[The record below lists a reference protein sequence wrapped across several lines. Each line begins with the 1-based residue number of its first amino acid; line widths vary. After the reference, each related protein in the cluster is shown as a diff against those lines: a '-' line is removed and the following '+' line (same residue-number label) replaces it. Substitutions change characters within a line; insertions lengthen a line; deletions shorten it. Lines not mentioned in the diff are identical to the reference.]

1 MNLFQHILILL
12 AFLLKHIRFIEGT
25 PVSKINDY
33 SFPADLCYSKR
44 HIWVRVEKDGLVTLG
59 LTDFASKNVD
69 DIVLI
74 ELFLK
79 EGSQI
84 QSNQPFG
91 ALDSSKGTNI
101 LYSPVSG
108 EIFKRNRKVMMDPL
122 VIVKKPYTLGW
133 LIKIMPSSS
142 LKDELA
148 NLMKEGAPEF
158 VEWLKNEI
166 EKYK

>member
-1 MNLFQHILILL
+1 M
-12 AFLLKHIRFIEGT
+12 
-25 PVSKINDY
+25 SKNNEY
-33 SFPADLCYSKR
+33 RFPADLYYSER
-44 HIWVRVEKDGLVTLG
+44 HIWVRVEKDGSVTLG

-69 DIVLI
+69 DIVII

-79 EGSQI
+79 EGSTI

-108 EIFKRNRKVMMDPL
+108 EISKRNRKIMMDPL
-122 VIVKKPYTLGW
+122 IIVKKPYTLGW

-142 LKDELA
+142 LEDDLA
-148 NLMKEGAPEF
+148 HLMREGTPNFIEF
-158 VEWLKNEI
+158 LKNEM

>member
-1 MNLFQHILILL
+1 M
-12 AFLLKHIRFIEGT
+12 
-25 PVSKINDY
+25 SKISDY
-33 SFPADLCYSKR
+33 KFPEDLYYSER
-44 HIWVRVEKDGLVTLG
+44 HIWVKVEKDRMVTLG

-79 EGSQI
+79 EGSKI

-108 EIFKRNRKVMMDPL
+108 ELIKRNRKVMMDPL

-133 LIKIMPSSS
+133 LIKIMPSFS
-142 LKDELA
+142 LNDELA
-148 NLMKEGAPEF
+148 YLMKEGEPEF
-158 VEWLKNEI
+158 VKWLKNEI

>member
-1 MNLFQHILILL
+1 M
-12 AFLLKHIRFIEGT
+12 
-25 PVSKINDY
+25 SKINVY
-33 SFPADLCYSKR
+33 KFPEDLYYSKR
-44 HIWVRVEKDGLVTLG
+44 HIWVKVEKDGMITLG

-69 DIVLI
+69 DIVVI

-108 EIFKRNRKVMMDPL
+108 EISKRNRKVMMDPL

-142 LKDELA
+142 LEKELA
-148 NLMKEGAPEF
+148 NLMKEGTHEF
-158 VEWLKNEI
+158 EKWLKTEI
-166 EKYK
+166 DKYK

>member
-1 MNLFQHILILL
+1 M
-12 AFLLKHIRFIEGT
+12 
-25 PVSKINDY
+25 SKINVY
-33 SFPADLCYSKR
+33 KFPEDLYYSKR
-44 HIWVRVEKDGLVTLG
+44 HIWVKVEKDGMITLG

-69 DIVLI
+69 DIVVI

-108 EIFKRNRKVMMDPL
+108 EISKRNRKVMMDPL

-142 LKDELA
+142 LEEELA
-148 NLMKEGAPEF
+148 YLMKESTTEF
-158 VEWLKNEI
+158 EKWLKTEI